1 MTATSA
7 PTIRTVVN
15 FTLNGKPARV
25 ECDTLDSLLKIL
37 REQLDVTSTRVGCNE
52 GSCGTC
58 TVLLD
63 GEPRRGCLLPV
74 FVVEGREVTTL
85 EGVGG
90 LNDLHPLQR
99 AFHEQFASQCGFCT
113 SGMILTAKAL
123 LDRTATPSR
132 AEIVAALS
140 GNLCRCTGYASI
152 IRAIESVAGSGGSS

>member
-7 PTIRTVVN
+7 PATRTVVS
-15 FTLNGKPARV
+15 FTLNGHSARV
-25 ECDTLDSLLKIL
+25 ECDTLDSLLRVL
-37 REQLDVTSTRVGCNE
+37 REQLDVTSPRVGCNE

-63 GEPRRGCLLPV
+63 GEPRRGCLLPA

-85 EGVGG
+85 EGLGG
-90 LNDLHPLQR
+90 LNNLHPLQR

-123 LDRTATPSR
+123 LDRMAAPSR
-132 AEIVAALS
+132 DEIVAALS

-152 IRAIESVAGSGGSS
+152 IRAIEAVAGTGGR